1 MKKLNK
7 KGFTLFEIVVVL
19 AVIAALGVVVF
30 LAYSNMKENADAP
43 HDVKAVREMNI
54 ALAERDHWG
63 ENDDQVCDLAT
74 VTQALADAGID
85 IKDYKPLEEGNS
97 FYLVFDVNGNARII
111 LVDSTNA
118 IVYPK
123 EGKIHLPE
131 NAEWIPINE

>member
-19 AVIAALGVVVF
+19 AVMAALGVVIF
-30 LAYSNMKENADAP
+30 LAYNSMKENADAP
-43 HDVKAVREMNI
+43 HDVKVVREMNI

-63 ENDDQVCDLAT
+63 ENGDYVCDLAT
-74 VTQALADAGID
+74 VTEALADAD
-85 IKDYKPLEEGNS
+85 ISIEDCKPLEAGNS

-111 LVDSTNA
+111 LVDSTNT

-123 EGKIHLPE
+123 EGRIHLPE
-131 NAEWIPINE
+131 NAEWIPIN